1 MLQAPV
7 RVYCSSFLQM
17 NKAIKI
23 GLTDDKAVN
32 RSSIADKI
40 RQFADLDF
48 CFTAVNGNDCLEQ
61 LKGLPPDKMPQVIFM
76 DLEMPEMDG
85 VQTIAMARALHPG
98 IYFIVLTVFDDEDK
112 IFEAIKAGA
121 HGYLLKDERAAALH
135 HAIINVM
142 ENGGAPMSAAIARK
156 ALEMLGKAQLPETK
170 LPAHNPLDTLL
181 TEREKEILLHT
192 INGNDAKRIA
202 ALLDISVLTIRKHI
216 ANIYQKL
223 HVNSKAQVISLAH
236 KKGWI

>member
-1 MLQAPV
+1 
-7 RVYCSSFLQM
+7 M
-17 NKAIKI
+17 NKRVRI

-40 RQFADLDF
+40 KQFEDLDF
-48 CFTAVNGNDCLEQ
+48 CFIAVNGSDCLEQ
-61 LKGLPPDKMPQVIFM
+61 LKGMPLEKMPQVIFM

-85 VQTIAMARALHPG
+85 VQTISIARALYPE
-98 IYFIVLTVFDDEDK
+98 IYFIVLTVFDDDDK

-121 HGYLLKDERAAALH
+121 HGYLLKDENAIALH
-135 HAIINVM
+135 NAITNVI

-156 ALEMLGKAQLPETK
+156 ALDLLSKAQRQIEIKDTVL
-170 LPAHNPLDTLL
+170 NPLDSLV

-192 INGNDAKRIA
+192 IKGYDAKRIA
-202 ALLDISVLTIRKHI
+202 EILDISVLTIRKHI

-223 HVNSKAQVISLAH
+223 HVNSKAQIISLAH
-236 KKGWI
+236 KNNWI